1 MDISSY
7 FGEKIF
13 RLCVQE
19 ITSKGDLIIPGSN
32 SALNGKTKS
41 GKSSLKSFK
50 KWHKCLNETAKNKH
64 IKHFK

>member
-32 SALNGKTKS
+32 SALNAKAKS

-50 KWHKCLNETAKNKH
+50 KRHKCLNETAKNKH